1 MNELQNVV
9 NVENIRGY
17 VDQTSG
23 VVFLNLEDVCRG
35 LGFTH
40 NATSG
45 NEVIR
50 WDRVY
55 GYIQNMNNGGM
66 IVPIN
71 GHANFIK
78 DRLPEYIPE
87 NVFYMLA
94 MKANSTPAIAF
105 QQRIANEILPMIR
118 RTGMYM
124 TDESY
129 NAFVSNPR
137 NIINIMTLY
146 ADAKD
151 QIAVLQPK
159 ADQYDAFMNC
169 EYGYNMATASK
180 ILRFQAP
187 QRKRK
192 VIGRNQMFQILRD
205 LNILQ
210 STPENWNAPFQEYV
224 DMEYFHT
231 YGRPSNGGRSSKTVE
246 VLPRGLDFICKL
258 LLSNGYELV
267 PREPVPLAYDTET
280 EMPINVV
287 NY

>member
-1 MNELQNVV
+1 MNDLQNVV

-35 LGFTH
+35 LGFTE
-40 NATSG
+40 NAASG
-45 NEVIR
+45 NITIR
-50 WDRVY
+50 WRRV
-55 GYIQNMNNGGM
+55 QNYLLAIENQGIATCGDGNILQG
-66 IVPIN
+66 IY
-71 GHANFIK
+71 
-78 DRLPEYIPE
+78 PEYIPE

-105 QQRIANEILPMIR
+105 QQKIANEILPMIR

-124 TDESY
+124 TDEAY
-129 NAFVSNPR
+129 NNFVSNPR
-137 NIINIMTLY
+137 NIIKIMTLY
-146 ADAKD
+146 ADARD
-151 QIAVLQPK
+151 QISVLQPK

-210 STPENWNAPFQEYV
+210 STTENWNAPYQEYV
-224 DMEYFHT
+224 DMGYFHT

>member
-1 MNELQNVV
+1 MNELQNII

-17 VDQTSG
+17 IDQTSG
-23 VVFLNLEDVCRG
+23 VVFLNLEDVSYG
-35 LGFTH
+35 LGFGFESAVNGT
-40 NATSG
+40 NYTR
-45 NEVIR
+45 IR
-50 WDRVY
+50 WNRVMKY
-55 GYIQNMNNGGM
+55 LNDIGFVPNVAQNYS
-66 IVPIN
+66 
-71 GHANFIK
+71 
-78 DRLPEYIPE
+78 DLYIPE
-87 NVFYMLA
+87 NIFYMLA

-105 QQRIANEILPMIR
+105 QQKIANEILPMIR

-124 TDESY
+124 TDETY

-146 ADAKD
+146 ADARD
-151 QIAVLQPK
+151 QISVLQPK

-187 QRKRK
+187 RRKRK
-192 VIGRNQMFQILRD
+192 VIGRNQMFQILRE

-210 STPENWNAPFQEYV
+210 STPENWNAPYQEYV
-224 DMEYFHT
+224 DMGYFHV

-258 LLSNGYELV
+258 LLANGYELV
-267 PREPVPLAYDTET
+267 PREPVPLAYDTAT
-280 EMPINVV
+280 ELPINVV

>member
-1 MNELQNVV
+1 MNELQKII

-17 VDQTSG
+17 VDQSTG

-35 LGFTH
+35 LGFTELAPSG
-40 NATSG
+40 NITIRWRRVQKYLLVIENQGIATSG
-45 NEVIR
+45 DGNVLRGI
-50 WDRVY
+50 Y
-55 GYIQNMNNGGM
+55 
-66 IVPIN
+66 
-71 GHANFIK
+71 
-78 DRLPEYIPE
+78 PEYIPE

-105 QQRIANEILPMIR
+105 QQKIANEILPMIR

-124 TDESY
+124 TDETY

-146 ADAKD
+146 ADARDK
-151 QIAVLQPK
+151 IAVLQPK

-192 VIGRNQMFQILRD
+192 VIGRNQMFQILRE

-210 STPENWNAPFQEYV
+210 STPENWNAPYQEYV
-224 DMEYFHT
+224 DMGYFHV

-258 LLSNGYELV
+258 LLANGYELV
-267 PREPVPLAYDTET
+267 PREPVPLAYDTVT
-280 EMPINVV
+280 EMPVNVV

>member
-35 LGFTH
+35 LGFTE
-40 NATSG
+40 NAASG
-45 NEVIR
+45 NITIR
-50 WDRVY
+50 WRRV
-55 GYIQNMNNGGM
+55 QNYLLAIENQGIAICGDGNILQG
-66 IVPIN
+66 IY
-71 GHANFIK
+71 
-78 DRLPEYIPE
+78 PEYIPE

-94 MKANSTPAIAF
+94 MKANSTPAVTF
-105 QQRIANEILPMIR
+105 QQKIANEILPMIR

-124 TDESY
+124 TDEAY
-129 NAFVSNPR
+129 IAFVSNPR
-137 NIINIMTLY
+137 NIANIMNLY
-146 ADAKD
+146 ADARD
-151 QIAVLQPK
+151 QIAILQPK

-210 STPENWNAPFQEYV
+210 STPENWNAPYQEYV
-224 DMEYFHT
+224 DLGYFHT

>member
-1 MNELQNVV
+1 MNGLQNVV

-23 VVFLNLEDVCRG
+23 IVFLNLEDVSYG
-35 LGFTH
+35 LGF
-40 NATSG
+40 NKLEIKNGVSY
-45 NEVIR
+45 NSIRKSRVI
-50 WDRVY
+50 
-55 GYIQNMNNGGM
+55 
-66 IVPIN
+66 
-71 GHANFIK
+71 GHLQSIGFDHDWSK
-78 DRLPEYIPE
+78 DFLDIYIPE

-105 QQRIANEILPMIR
+105 QQKIANEILPMIR

-124 TDESY
+124 TDETY
-129 NAFVSNPR
+129 NTFVSNPR

-146 ADAKD
+146 ADARDK
-151 QIAVLQPK
+151 IAVLQPK

-192 VIGRNQMFQILRD
+192 VIGRNQMFQILRE

-210 STPENWNAPFQEYV
+210 STPENWNAPYQEYV
-224 DMEYFHT
+224 DMGYFHV

-258 LLSNGYELV
+258 LLANGYELV
-267 PREPVPLAYDTET
+267 PREPVPLAYDTAA

>member
-1 MNELQNVV
+1 MNDLQNVV

-45 NEVIR
+45 NKVIR

-55 GYIQNMNNGGM
+55 GYIQNMNNSGM

-87 NVFYMLA
+87 NIFYMLA

-124 TDESY
+124 TDAAY
-129 NAFVSNPR
+129 NEFVSNPR
-137 NIINIMTLY
+137 NIANIMTLY

-192 VIGRNQMFQILRD
+192 VIGRNQMFQILRE

-210 STPENWNAPFQEYV
+210 STSDNWNLPYQDYI
-224 DMEYFHT
+224 DMGYF
-231 YGRPSNGGRSSKTVE
+231 RVLARNGNSGRSHAKIE
-246 VLPRGLDFICKL
+246 ILPLGIAFIYDL
-258 LLSNGYELV
+258 LLANGYELV
-267 PREPVPLAYDTET
+267 HREQLPMIYDTET